1 LSDYRGFNVSFMASL
16 VPNQQSVAERQNYA
30 IFAVFFFYAMFFPTF
45 FSVLGSSG
53 VFVVNGLLLVLMPL
67 FLLLRRKTL
76 LRLFSM
82 CPREALYFPAA
93 MTLFIVHL
101 PIAMLIGL
109 LYGNIDLTFRDFF
122 EYYRPVFYVLT
133 FVVAFIVFSH
143 TSYLEKFETTLV
155 FCFIGIAAFGLNHF
169 LGVVDPLTE
178 LYTKE
183 KNILSRRVST
193 PFINPYDFAFIM
205 SFFIVYFLSK
215 FLFAK
220 KFGLLLLA
228 SMLLFFLPQSK
239 SIAVALLFSLGVL
252 FPILMTL
259 FCFRLRSMTVSMSLM
274 KYFFLALVAIFLFAL
289 SFSFLLENFAYL
301 VNQFVILLDG
311 GGVGRSANIRLEQ
324 FLFAMDK
331 AALHPLILLF
341 GNGPAKGE
349 MEFVESIYNYQF
361 YRYGLVGA
369 ILYFAFPLLVST
381 IFLWK
386 ILKAIGRQHSRFPLF
401 FSLFIWLLMLPISSI
416 GNNFTEQVRSSFF
429 FYSILGIIA
438 ATHFYLR
445 KRRCLPE

>member
-1 LSDYRGFNVSFMASL
+1 MVSL
-16 VPNQQSVAERQNYA
+16 VPNQQSIAERQNYA
-30 IFAVFFFYAMFFPTF
+30 VFAVFFFYAMFFPTF

-53 VFVVNGLLLVLMPL
+53 VFVVNGLLLILMPL
-67 FLLLRRKTL
+67 FLLLRQNAL
-76 LRLFSM
+76 LRLFRT
-82 CPREALYFPAA
+82 CPQEAIYFPAVMA
-93 MTLFIVHL
+93 LFIIHL

-122 EYYRPVFYVLT
+122 EYYRPVFYALT
-133 FVVAFIVFSH
+133 FLVSFIVFSH
-143 TSYLEKFETTLV
+143 TSYLAKFETTLV
-155 FCFIGIAAFGLNHF
+155 FCFIGIIAFGLNHF
-169 LGVVDPLTE
+169 LGIVDPLTE

-193 PFINPYDFAFIM
+193 PFINPYDFAFIT

-220 KFGLLLLA
+220 KYGLLLVA
-228 SMLLFFLPQSK
+228 SLVMFILPQSK
-239 SIAVALLFSLGVL
+239 SIAVALLFSLGLL
-252 FPILMTL
+252 FPILLTL
-259 FCFRLRSMTVSMSLM
+259 FCLRLSSMTVSISLM
-274 KYFFLALVAIFLFAL
+274 KYLVMALVAIFLFAL

-301 VNQFVILLDG
+301 LNQFIILLEG

-324 FLFAMDK
+324 FLFALDK

-341 GNGPAKGE
+341 GNGPAKSE

-361 YRYGLVGA
+361 YRYGLVGTL
-369 ILYFAFPLLVST
+369 LYFALPLLVST

-386 ILKAIGRQHSRFPLF
+386 ILKSIGRQHSRFPLF
-401 FSLFIWLLMLPISSI
+401 FSFFVWLLMLPLSSI

-429 FYSILGIIA
+429 FYSILGIVA
-438 ATHFYLR
+438 ATHYHLR
-445 KRRCLPE
+445 ERRSLPE